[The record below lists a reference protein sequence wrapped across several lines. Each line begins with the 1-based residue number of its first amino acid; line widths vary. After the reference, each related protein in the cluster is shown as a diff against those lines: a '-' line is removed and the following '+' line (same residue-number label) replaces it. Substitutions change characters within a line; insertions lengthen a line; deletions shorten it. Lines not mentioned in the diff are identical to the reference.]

1 MAIIV
6 ALILCFIAALITFLI
21 NEPDRWSGDK

>member
-6 ALILCFIAALITFLI
+6 ALALCFVAALITFLTD
-21 NEPDRWSGDK
+21 EPDRWSGDE